1 MKHLVRLA
9 LAGALLASAGTAW
22 AGEVKLSF
30 SNGRISLLATD
41 ASPREI
47 LGEWARLGQVRVT
60 NLDRLGGTPVTLQF
74 TNVPEAKA
82 LETILRGTAGY
93 IAAPRRDPTPA
104 LSHYDRILLMP
115 GVAPAVPTAAELA
128 QSSNAG
134 AARGRPGQARFGAS
148 DGSGD
153 GSAGYQAPWG
163 MNITRPGSSRPMAP
177 GSWQAEQESWQA
189 EQAMKGGTRQ
199 QAAPL
204 PTSSQV
210 PGVAVGQPSS
220 PTTGAARPGEA
231 TALPGKRLPGQPP
244 TPVGPIKIPR

>member
-1 MKHLVRLA
+1 VKHLVRLA

-30 SNGRISLLATD
+30 SNGRVSLLATD

-60 NLDRLGGTPVTLQF
+60 NLDRLGGSPVTLQF

-93 IAAPRRDPTPA
+93 IAAPRRELTPA

-134 AARGRPGQARFGAS
+134 ATRGRPGQARFGAS

-163 MNITRPGSSRPMAP
+163 MNIARPGSNRPP
-177 GSWQAEQESWQA
+177 TQDVGHQTYVVTESMGIITA
-189 EQAMKGGTRQ
+189 RQ
-199 QAAPL
+199 QATPL

-244 TPVGPIKIPR
+244 TPVGPIKNPE